1 MQSDGNM
8 PALLEQ
14 KPSRFGRGA
23 MSADFSLVA
32 ARCAAAIVAV
42 RYNEKRK
49 EADSVREMPPAL
61 LNVPARVYHDQAARQ
76 G

>member
-1 MQSDGNM
+1 
-8 PALLEQ
+8 
-14 KPSRFGRGA
+14 